1 MQNEHLTIKNKM
13 ENYIQF
19 SAKLSFLW
27 PQNMVAIVEKE
38 NQNDYI
44 AVQYVIQDHWE
55 LFISRNVNDDGDD
68 NVWTLKRKTPEGQ
81 MILLKG
87 KRQIFR
93 TSNEKNPRLY

>member
-13 ENYIQF
+13 ENHIQF

-55 LFISRNVNDDGDD
+55 LFISRNVNDDGDG
-68 NVWTLKRKTPEGQ
+68 NVWMVKRKTPEGQ
-81 MILLKG
+81 MMLLKG
-87 KRQIFR
+87 KRQVFR